1 MYHGLCWT
9 LGIFFATFNVA
20 HWILAFRYW
29 KLALNLETTL
39 KNTKK
44 LAEPLIIAIEMFGYL
59 LNIFGGMSTTLSFY
73 KHGSKA
79 YRDITEVMNLVP
91 EFVSVCFLIDALRR
105 FRMLT

>member
-44 LAEPLIIAIEMFGYL
+44 LHERLIFAIEIFGYL
-59 LNIFGGMSTTLSFY
+59 LNIFGGFSTTLSFY
-73 KHGSKA
+73 KNGIEA
-79 YRDITEVMNLVP
+79 YKILTEVMNLVP

-105 FRMLT
+105 FKMLT